1 MHYADKGELDP
12 GDIFTPAVVNAVRS
26 AMQSLPPDASSP
38 QIAALLPDTIP
49 LNDIVCIRSLLR

>member
-1 MHYADKGELDP
+1 MKNLILTPNPYRDKN
-12 GDIFTPAVVNAVRS
+12 FHTVRS

-49 LNDIVCIRSLLR
+49 LNDIVCIRFLLR